1 MYNKD
6 SRDNMDY
13 KELIESAL
21 SVLDRSY
28 SVYSKYKVAAA
39 VEMDDGSV
47 YNGVNIENASYG
59 LTICAERSAIANAIT
74 NGDSRKI
81 NKIAIVNPDSYP
93 FPCGACRQFISEFTK
108 DAEII
113 VAKSTKDYKV
123 YNIKDLLP
131 ESFSLDDK

>member
-1 MYNKD
+1 ME
-6 SRDNMDY
+6 Y
-13 KELIESAL
+13 KELVESAL

-59 LTICAERSAIANAIT
+59 LTICAEQSAIANAIT

-108 DAEII
+108 DTKII
-113 VAKSTKDYKV
+113 VARNTGDYKV

-131 ESFSLDDK
+131 ASFSLDDK

>member
-1 MYNKD
+1 ME
-6 SRDNMDY
+6 Y
-13 KELIESAL
+13 KELVESAL

-47 YNGVNIENASYG
+47 FNGVNIENASYG

-81 NKIAIVNPDSYP
+81 DKIAIVNPDSYP
-93 FPCGACRQFISEFTK
+93 YPCGACRQVISEFTK

-113 VAKSTKDYKV
+113 VARNTGDYKL

-131 ESFSLDDK
+131 ASFSLDDK

>member
-1 MYNKD
+1 ME
-6 SRDNMDY
+6 Y
-13 KELIESAL
+13 KELVESAL

-59 LTICAERSAIANAIT
+59 LTICAEQSAIANAIT

-81 NKIAIVNPDSYP
+81 SKIAIINPDSYP

-108 DAEII
+108 DAKII
-113 VAKSTKDYKV
+113 VARNTGDYKV

-131 ESFSLDDK
+131 ASFSLYDK

>member
-1 MYNKD
+1 
-6 SRDNMDY
+6 MDY

-81 NKIAIVNPDSYP
+81 DKIAVVNPDSYP

-113 VAKSTKDYKV
+113 VARNMDDYKV

-131 ESFSLDDK
+131 ASFSLDDK

>member
-1 MYNKD
+1 ME
-6 SRDNMDY
+6 Y
-13 KELIESAL
+13 KELVESAL

-59 LTICAERSAIANAIT
+59 LTICAEQSAIANAIT

-81 NKIAIVNPDSYP
+81 SKIAIVNPDSYP

-108 DAEII
+108 YAKII
-113 VAKSTKDYKV
+113 VARNTGDYKV

-131 ESFSLDDK
+131 ASFSLDDK

>member
-1 MYNKD
+1 
-6 SRDNMDY
+6 MDY

-28 SVYSKYKVAAA
+28 SIYSKYKVAAA

-81 NKIAIVNPDSYP
+81 DKIAIVNPDSYP

-113 VAKSTKDYKV
+113 VARSTDDYKV

-131 ESFSLDDK
+131 ASFSLDDK

>member
-1 MYNKD
+1 
-6 SRDNMDY
+6 MDY

-47 YNGVNIENASYG
+47 FNGVNIENASYG

-81 NKIAIVNPDSYP
+81 DKIAIVNPDSYP
-93 FPCGACRQFISEFTK
+93 YPCGACRQVISEFTK

-113 VAKSTKDYKV
+113 VARNTGDYKL

-131 ESFSLDDK
+131 ASFSLDDK

>member
-1 MYNKD
+1 ME
-6 SRDNMDY
+6 Y
-13 KELIESAL
+13 KELVESAL

-81 NKIAIVNPDSYP
+81 SKIAIVNPDSYP
-93 FPCGACRQFISEFTK
+93 FPCGGVQTI
-108 DAEII
+108 
-113 VAKSTKDYKV
+113 Y
-123 YNIKDLLP
+123 
-131 ESFSLDDK
+131 

>member
-1 MYNKD
+1 ME
-6 SRDNMDY
+6 Y
-13 KELIESAL
+13 KELVESAL

-59 LTICAERSAIANAIT
+59 LTICAEQSAIANAIT
-74 NGDSRKI
+74 NGGSRKI

-108 DAEII
+108 DAKII
-113 VAKSTKDYKV
+113 VAMNTGDYKV

-131 ESFSLDDK
+131 ASFSLDDK

>member
-1 MYNKD
+1 
-6 SRDNMDY
+6 MDY

>member
-1 MYNKD
+1 
-6 SRDNMDY
+6 MDY

-28 SVYSKYKVAAA
+28 SIYSKYKVAAA

-59 LTICAERSAIANAIT
+59 LTICAEQSAIANAIS

-81 NKIAIVNPDSYP
+81 NKIAIFNPDSYP
-93 FPCGACRQFISEFTK
+93 FPCGACRQFICEFTK

-113 VAKSTKDYKV
+113 VARNTKDYKV

-131 ESFSLDDK
+131 ASFSLDDK

>member
-1 MYNKD
+1 ME
-6 SRDNMDY
+6 Y

-28 SVYSKYKVAAA
+28 SKYSKFKVAAA

-81 NKIAIVNPDSYP
+81 NKIAIVNTDSYSL
-93 FPCGACRQFISEFTK
+93 PCGACRQFISEFTK
-108 DAEII
+108 DAKII
-113 VAKSTKDYKV
+113 VAKNTGDYKV

-131 ESFSLDDK
+131 ASFSLDDK

>member
-1 MYNKD
+1 
-6 SRDNMDY
+6 MDY

-21 SVLDRSY
+21 NVLDRSY

-47 YNGVNIENASYG
+47 FNGVNIENASYG

-113 VAKSTKDYKV
+113 VARNTGDYKV

>member
-1 MYNKD
+1 ME
-6 SRDNMDY
+6 Y
-13 KELIESAL
+13 KELVESAL

-59 LTICAERSAIANAIT
+59 LTICAEQSAIANAIT

-81 NKIAIVNPDSYP
+81 SKIAIVNPDSYP

-108 DAEII
+108 DAKII
-113 VAKSTKDYKV
+113 VARNTSDYKV

-131 ESFSLDDK
+131 ASFSLDDK

>member
-1 MYNKD
+1 ME
-6 SRDNMDY
+6 Y
-13 KELIESAL
+13 KELVESAL

-59 LTICAERSAIANAIT
+59 LTICAEQSAIANAIT
-74 NGDSRKI
+74 KGDSRKI

-108 DAEII
+108 DAKII
-113 VAKSTKDYKV
+113 VARNTCDYKV

-131 ESFSLDDK
+131 ASFSLDDK